1 MRGSLFQRDDDSRN
15 DTVGVRKHLIAPK
28 SDDAI
33 ALGFEPGCPPLIV
46 VHVKGMLAAID
57 FDNETTIGSHEV
69 DEVGTK

>member
-1 MRGSLFQRDDDSRN
+1 MFQRESDCLYDAFG
-15 DTVGVRKHLIAPK
+15 VGKHLIAPK